1 MDYVGSLAAAALD
14 AGLGLREG
22 DLLRIKGEPPHREF
36 MLAAAREAYRRGAR
50 YVRVDYDDKR
60 LSRARIDHSRAEHL
74 GAVPRAVE
82 ADFLALRDEGW
93 LYLVAQGPE
102 DPAALDG
109 AEPARVYAAD
119 KALSA
124 AAAPYKKALMANAQ
138 PWCVVPCPT
147 DSWARSALADPA
159 ARAEDLWLA
168 LAPILRLDRA
178 DPALA
183 LRRDSSALAARVR
196 ALQSLGLAEL
206 RFRGGG
212 TDLRVPLSPRALWR
226 GGGSVSNAGR
236 EFIPNIP
243 TEEMFTTPDAR
254 RTEGRAAFTRPVE
267 IMGVQVVGGWLE
279 FRSGG
284 VVACGASRNA
294 AALEGFLDTDSGAR
308 SLGEVALVDSSSPVW
323 RSRIVFGS
331 VLLDEN
337 AACHIALGGAYPD
350 AFEGYDALNDID
362 RAALGF
368 NESVVH
374 LDCMIGSEEVEVT
387 GLDRAGREVPIIS
400 GGAFRIRES

>member
-1 MDYVGSLAAAALD
+1 MDYVESLAAAALG

-22 DLLRIKGEPPHREF
+22 DLLRIKGEPPHREL

-60 LSRARIDHSRAEHL
+60 LTRARIDHSRAEYL

-93 LYLVAQGPE
+93 LYLVVQGPE
-102 DPAALDG
+102 DTAALDG
-109 AEPARVYAAD
+109 AEPSRIYAAD

-124 AAAPYKKALMANAQ
+124 AATPYRKALMANAQ

-147 DSWARSALADPA
+147 DSWARSALANPE
-159 ARAEDLWLA
+159 ARAEDLWRS
-168 LAPILRLDRA
+168 LAPILRLDSA
-178 DPALA
+178 DPAEA
-183 LRRDSSALAARVR
+183 LQRDAWALASRVR
-196 ALQSLGLAEL
+196 SLQSLDLTEL

-236 EFIPNIP
+236 DFIPNIP
-243 TEEMFTTPDAR
+243 TEETFTTPDAR
-254 RTEGRAAFTRPVE
+254 RTEGRAVFTRPVE
-267 IMGVQVVGGWLE
+267 IMGVQVEGGWLE
-279 FRSGG
+279 FRSGK

-294 AALEGFLDTDSGAR
+294 SALEGYLDTDSGAR

-323 RSRIVFGS
+323 RSGIVFGS

-337 AACHIALGGAYPD
+337 AACHIALGSAYPD
-350 AFEGYDALNDID
+350 AFDDYDALNDID

-374 LDCMIGSEEVEVT
+374 LDCMIGSEEVEVE
-387 GLDRAGREVPIIS
+387 GIDRSGRAIPLIV
-400 GGAFRIRES
+400 GGASQIKG